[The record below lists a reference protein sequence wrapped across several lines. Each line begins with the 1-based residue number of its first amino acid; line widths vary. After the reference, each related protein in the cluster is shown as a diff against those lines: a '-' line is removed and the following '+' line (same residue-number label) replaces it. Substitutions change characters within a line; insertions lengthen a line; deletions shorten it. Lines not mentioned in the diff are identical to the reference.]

1 MRYSGKL
8 PDDTVNAPVEN
19 PLATLLKLLLSPGV
33 LSVLGYL
40 LVNVLIDYTVAHITP
55 AQEKRL
61 AKALSMETHLSSAN
75 PYLNRVAERLAT
87 CAKLPYPVTVAVME
101 EKDPNAFAL
110 PGGTMYITQG
120 MLKKI
125 KNENE
130 LAFIIGHELGHFKH
144 KDQLR
149 ALGYK
154 VIFWLIN
161 AILGTNYGFA
171 VSSTL
176 SISSAHYS
184 QAAELAADAFG
195 LETMHCAYGSVTH
208 ATTLFAKMDDGHE
221 WRYFTAT
228 HPAFKARIEKM
239 NEQIIREAYDT
250 EKKPLPLGKL

>member
-1 MRYSGKL
+1 MKYNTTL
-8 PDDTVNAPVEN
+8 PDDTVNISETK
-19 PLATLLKLLLSPGV
+19 PLATFLKLSLSLIIISGALYWV
-33 LSVLGYL
+33 VGSVMNYA
-40 LVNVLIDYTVAHITP
+40 IDHVTP
-55 AQEKRL
+55 EQEIRL
-61 AKALSMETHLSSAN
+61 TEFLAADLNTSSAT
-75 PYLNRVAERLAT
+75 PYLKQVTQKMAQ
-87 CAKLPYPVTVAVME
+87 CAALPYPVTVAVME
-101 EKDPNAFAL
+101 EKDVNAFAA
-110 PGGTMYITQG
+110 PGGRIYLTQG
-120 MLKKI
+120 LLKKLDD
-125 KNENE
+125 ENE

-228 HPAFKARIEKM
+228 HPAFKERIEKM

-250 EKKPLPLGKL
+250 VKKPLPLGKL